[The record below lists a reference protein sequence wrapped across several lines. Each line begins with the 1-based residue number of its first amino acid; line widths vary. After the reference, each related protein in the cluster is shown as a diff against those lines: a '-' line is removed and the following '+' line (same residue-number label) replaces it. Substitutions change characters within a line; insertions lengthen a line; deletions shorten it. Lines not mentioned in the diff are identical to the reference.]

1 MRESLSEVCQSQS
14 SVWDLKG
21 VVFKACDCMW
31 QTPKQSISCVVVV
44 ADWWG
49 DSPPRLISQRGSTHF
64 CIAKTLLPCGG
75 WLTPSRFFILTWHYT
90 DYNNYIDMLYYRC
103 WQLFVQVYIVAM
115 CQNDSRINLC
125 IMSICGFIDILIY
138 MINMCVSL
146 MVQIINAH
154 NMDVFRTQSESI
166 WLY

>member
-1 MRESLSEVCQSQS
+1 M
-14 SVWDLKG
+14 
-21 VVFKACDCMW
+21 
-31 QTPKQSISCVVVV
+31 
-44 ADWWG
+44 
-49 DSPPRLISQRGSTHF
+49 
-64 CIAKTLLPCGG
+64 
-75 WLTPSRFFILTWHYT
+75 
-90 DYNNYIDMLYYRC
+90 
-103 WQLFVQVYIVAM
+103 QVYIVAM

-166 WLY
+166 